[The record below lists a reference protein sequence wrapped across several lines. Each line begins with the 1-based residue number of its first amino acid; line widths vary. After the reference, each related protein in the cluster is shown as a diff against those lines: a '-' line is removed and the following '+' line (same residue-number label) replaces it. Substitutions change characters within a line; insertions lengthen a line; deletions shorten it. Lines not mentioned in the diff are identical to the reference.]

1 MRFSRRHRTHTQDS
15 TEDIQYQAYV
25 ALVEDFKELIDTTV
39 KAEKDSYKHVDLFN
53 GKSLE
58 ESVTH
63 TVPLDDDKAQFLAAA
78 CMDLAN
84 STLWLYH
91 HNNQFQDTEFAEV
104 VNNDYPKYQIQ
115 VQQEMNGEGER
126 FYLRGWYP
134 LVQKI
139 SRECQLKAY
148 EGYKPKEQ
156 MTYVNIYLLVYAAM
170 KSLKNGS
177 LSHIMANIEYDSDKI
192 GNLVFYFFTYILE
205 VLEMPLG

>member
-1 MRFSRRHRTHTQDS
+1 
-15 TEDIQYQAYV
+15 
-25 ALVEDFKELIDTTV
+25 
-39 KAEKDSYKHVDLFN
+39 
-53 GKSLE
+53 
-58 ESVTH
+58 
-63 TVPLDDDKAQFLAAA
+63 
-78 CMDLAN
+78 
-84 STLWLYH
+84 
-91 HNNQFQDTEFAEV
+91 
-104 VNNDYPKYQIQ
+104 
-115 VQQEMNGEGER
+115 MNGEGER

-192 GNLVFYFFTYILE
+192 GNLAFYFFTYILE